1 MSDQDTIFE
10 FPCEFPIKVMGK
22 SCDMLGKIVLDII
35 KLHAPEVSKM
45 NLKMRP
51 SKNGNYSAITVTITA
66 TSKDQLD
73 SIYID
78 LTACEHILMA
88 L

>member
-1 MSDQDTIFE
+1 MSDLDTVFE
-10 FPCEFPIKVMGK
+10 FPCKFPIKVMGK
-22 SCDMLGKIVLDII
+22 SCDTLGKIVLDIV
-35 KLHAPEVSKM
+35 KRHAPDVSKT

-66 TSKDQLD
+66 TSKEQLD
-73 SIYID
+73 SIYVD
-78 LTACEHILMA
+78 LTACKYILMA